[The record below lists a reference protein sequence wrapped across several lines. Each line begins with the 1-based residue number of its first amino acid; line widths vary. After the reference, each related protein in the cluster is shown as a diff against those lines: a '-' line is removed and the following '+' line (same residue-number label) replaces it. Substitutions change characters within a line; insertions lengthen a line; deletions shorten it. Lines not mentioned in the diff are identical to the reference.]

1 MLLSFYFILLD
12 FRIKEEA
19 AMKESLKEPLKEHP
33 SGKSVLF
40 IYTTHISVSYTHLTL
55 PTICSV

>member
-1 MLLSFYFILLD
+1 MLLPFYFILLD

-33 SGKSVLF
+33 SGKSVLYLYTQL
-40 IYTTHISVSYTHLTL
+40 IYIY
-55 PTICSV
+55 I